1 MKKLIAS
8 ICTLALI
15 LAMSVTAAAE
25 IDLSGMSWQELID
38 LRAAVTMEQMS
49 RDEWQEVEVPQGVW
63 KVGEDIPAGKW
74 TIKCTVGSRTGIS
87 WGDKLDESGADIS
100 WDGHVYEFEGVY
112 NPNSKYYSAGD
123 RTELELELKDGWYVI
138 IESSSATFTPF
149 TGKPSL
155 GFK

>member
-8 ICTLALI
+8 ICALALI

-38 LRAAVTMEQMS
+38 LRADIMKEQMI
-49 RDEWQEVEVPQGVW
+49 RDEWQEVEVPQGLW

-74 TIKCTVGSRTGIS
+74 TIRCTVGRCTSIHVGSKLTQGRNTVDIYESKDRTIAYIY
-87 WGDKLDESGADIS
+87 ADIPGKES
-100 WDGHVYEFEGVY
+100 EMHICDIELLDGQYIFI
-112 NPNSKYYSAGD
+112 D
-123 RTELELELKDGWYVI
+123 DC
-138 IESSSATFTPF
+138 SATFTPF
-149 TGKPSL
+149 TGKPAL